1 MRITIDSPD
10 RSLPT
15 DGDGKLSKNIQMIVL
30 RRLTTAAAALAAA
43 ALLFAGQV
51 MAADKPIHITLI
63 TKDPDNHFWTAMV
76 EGAREAAK
84 DQNVQITVAAGRDQT
99 DADGQIQA
107 IEYAISR
114 GDDAILIANNGPAV
128 NGAIKKA
135 RDAGLYVIALDT
147 PTDPTKLVDATFASD
162 NFEAGELIGKWTAG
176 ALGGKKATIA
186 LLDLFAD
193 KIVTIDWQRDHGF
206 LTGMGVK
213 TKDLKANGHEDRTGS
228 YSGGQYEIVSN
239 QATNGAEDGGRSA
252 MENCLSMNPNI
263 NVVFSANETSG
274 VGAVQALK
282 AAGVKN
288 ALVVSIDGSC
298 RGVKAVVDGDFGA
311 VAQQYPSAMG
321 RLGVKAVVDHIRNHV
336 DPVPPKGADFVDTGI
351 TLVTDKPVAGL
362 ESIDSKKGTQLCW

>member
-15 DGDGKLSKNIQMIVL
+15 DDGKLSKNIQMIVL
-30 RRLTTAAAALAAA
+30 RRLTTAAAALAAV

-147 PTDPTKLVDATFASD
+147 PTDPT
-162 NFEAGELIGKWTAG
+162 
-176 ALGGKKATIA
+176 
-186 LLDLFAD
+186 
-193 KIVTIDWQRDHGF
+193 
-206 LTGMGVK
+206 
-213 TKDLKANGHEDRTGS
+213 
-228 YSGGQYEIVSN
+228 
-239 QATNGAEDGGRSA
+239 
-252 MENCLSMNPNI
+252 
-263 NVVFSANETSG
+263 
-274 VGAVQALK
+274 
-282 AAGVKN
+282 
-288 ALVVSIDGSC
+288 
-298 RGVKAVVDGDFGA
+298 
-311 VAQQYPSAMG
+311 
-321 RLGVKAVVDHIRNHV
+321 
-336 DPVPPKGADFVDTGI
+336 
-351 TLVTDKPVAGL
+351 
-362 ESIDSKKGTQLCW
+362 